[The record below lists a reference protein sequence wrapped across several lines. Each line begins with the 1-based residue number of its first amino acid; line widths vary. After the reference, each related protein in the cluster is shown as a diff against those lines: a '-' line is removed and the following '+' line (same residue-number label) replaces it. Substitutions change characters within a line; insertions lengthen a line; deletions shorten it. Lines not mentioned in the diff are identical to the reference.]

1 MEITVARRR
10 TAQEIEQEE
19 RNALTARLREMHS
32 YTERVC
38 ERLRLPE
45 ETRQAAQA
53 VGSPVFGS
61 RVWFF
66 FPVHSPEQREFL
78 EMLLLLS
85 LAHNP
90 GLADRTRD
98 LAWYLSANYGY
109 EWMRN
114 ELTATVR
121 RDALEFVTEEGAE
134 WMLTAELVPALA
146 YARCHP
152 KTLRLRSLSD
162 RAGLVEA
169 ARQVVSARL
178 LEDRWPD
185 LRSDLG
191 LD

>member
-1 MEITVARRR
+1 MARRR
-10 TAQEIEQEE
+10 TPQEIEQEE
-19 RNALTARLREMHS
+19 RNALTARIREMHN

-38 ERLRLPE
+38 ERLRMPV
-45 ETRQAAQA
+45 ETQKAAQA
-53 VGSPVFGS
+53 TASSIFGA

-109 EWMRN
+109 EWVRT

-121 RDALEFVTEEGAE
+121 RDALEFVTEGGAE
-134 WMLTAELVPALA
+134 WELTTELAPALA

-152 KTLRLRSLSD
+152 RTLRLRTLSD
-162 RAGLVEA
+162 HVALVEA
-169 ARQVVSARL
+169 ARQVASARI